1 MADAE
6 SSINDMDS
14 LLPPVDRVER
24 GTWRDLREGSYT
36 EELKRIIFFAAP
48 MAAVVIAQF
57 TLQIISMVMVGHL
70 GNLARQ
76 RLLSFFLL
84 QRYWLQLHRGKLL
97 GCQTDTSTCHS
108 EQWKKYCLTVTP
120 IDIPRLVFHLHLRFE
135 RDIWY
140 DLSDTMADGI
150 FMTKHPKGSNNPVLD
165 EEQQQEAERRAKFV
179 HELMIEKAPATIVSL
194 VGQNEYK
201 QCAED
206 LYFFLQSS
214 VCLKQLAFD
223 LLELLLLS
231 AFPEMEK
238 AFKQLRDEKHIFGQY
253 TPN

>member
-1 MADAE
+1 MGDALDDWVLE
-6 SSINDMDS
+6 KIR
-14 LLPPVDRVER
+14 LLRRGTVVASGIQRVE
-24 GTWRDLREGSYT
+24 
-36 EELKRIIFFAAP
+36 
-48 MAAVVIAQF
+48 
-57 TLQIISMVMVGHL
+57 QIL
-70 GNLARQ
+70 
-76 RLLSFFLL
+76 
-84 QRYWLQLHRGKLL
+84 W
-97 GCQTDTSTCHS
+97 
-108 EQWKKYCLTVTP
+108 P
-120 IDIPRLVFHLHLRFE
+120 
-135 RDIWY
+135 
-140 DLSDTMADGI
+140 DGI
-150 FMTKHPKGSNNPVLD
+150 FMTKHPKRKQQSSTSD

>member
-1 MADAE
+1 ME
-6 SSINDMDS
+6 NSGNDS
-14 LLPPVDRVER
+14 LLLPGDRVEK
-24 GTWRDLREGSYT
+24 GTWRDLRKQQS
-36 EELKRIIFFAAP
+36 
-48 MAAVVIAQF
+48 
-57 TLQIISMVMVGHL
+57 S
-70 GNLARQ
+70 
-76 RLLSFFLL
+76 
-84 QRYWLQLHRGKLL
+84 
-97 GCQTDTSTCHS
+97 TS
-108 EQWKKYCLTVTP
+108 
-120 IDIPRLVFHLHLRFE
+120 
-135 RDIWY
+135 
-140 DLSDTMADGI
+140 
-150 FMTKHPKGSNNPVLD
+150 D